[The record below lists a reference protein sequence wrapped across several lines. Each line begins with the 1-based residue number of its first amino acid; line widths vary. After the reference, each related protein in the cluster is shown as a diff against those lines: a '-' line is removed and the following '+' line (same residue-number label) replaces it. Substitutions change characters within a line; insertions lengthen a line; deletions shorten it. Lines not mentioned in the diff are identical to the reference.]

1 MAESTFT
8 ALVWVTHLLGTGHLF
23 RTAAIVRALRR
34 RDVRVVVASG
44 GVAVGDVDFADAE
57 LIQLP
62 AARSPD
68 ATFRTLVDAEG
79 EPIGEQFLGRR
90 AAILSELLSRTRPD
104 VILTELY
111 PFGRRK
117 FRLEVD
123 GMLEEAKS
131 MTPRPLVAASI
142 RDILAPPTREAQIA
156 FAVTRLLDSYD
167 MMLVHGD
174 PEFVALDRTFPLPEA
189 LGHLSRYTGYIGGAG
204 ERVGGPGRTDGAG
217 EIVVSAGG
225 GVVGQA
231 LYAAALGASALP
243 TCQHWPW
250 RVLVGR
256 NAGAATFDRLAAAA
270 DGNVTVEWARSDFP
284 ALLHR
289 AAVSVSQAG
298 YNTAADLLDAAAPAV
313 LVPFAGGGEQEQ
325 TIRAQVMAEA
335 GRAVVLRTED
345 LSASR
350 LAAAVTAALALSP
363 GAMRPVAMNGAENS
377 ADMILEAVRQRA
389 SSHGRC

>member
-1 MAESTFT
+1 MADTTFT
-8 ALVWVTHLLGTGHLF
+8 ALIWVTHLLGTGHLF

-44 GVAVGDVDFADAE
+44 GMAVGGVDFADAE
-57 LIQLP
+57 LVQLP
-62 AARSPD
+62 AVRSPD
-68 ATFRTLVDAEG
+68 ATFRTLVDADG
-79 EPIGEQFLGRR
+79 EPIGEPFLGRR
-90 AAILSELLSRTRPD
+90 AALLSELLSRTRPD

-131 MTPRPLVAASI
+131 MAPRPLVAASI
-142 RDILAPPTREAQIA
+142 RDILAPPTKAAQIA
-156 FAVTRLLDSYD
+156 FAVTRLRGSYD
-167 MMLVHGD
+167 MILVHGD
-174 PEFVALDRTFPLPEA
+174 PDFVTLDRTFPLPGA
-189 LGHLSRYTGYIGGAG
+189 LCHLPRYTGYIGGAD
-204 ERVGGPGRTDGAG
+204 ERVGGADQTDGAG

-231 LYAAALGASALP
+231 VYDAALKASALP
-243 TCQHWPW
+243 TWQNSHW

-256 NAGAATFDRLAAAA
+256 NAGTATFDRLAAAA
-270 DGNVTVEWARSDFP
+270 GGNVTVEWARPDFP

-298 YNTAADLLDAAAPAV
+298 YNTVADLLDAAAPAV
-313 LVPFAGGGEQEQ
+313 LVPFADGGEQEQ
-325 TIRAQVMAEA
+325 TIRAQFMAEA
-335 GRAVVLRTED
+335 GRAVVLKSED
-345 LSASR
+345 LSASS
-350 LAAAVTAALALSP
+350 LATAVTAALALSP
-363 GAMRPVAMNGAENS
+363 GAMRPIAMNGAECS
-377 ADMILEAVRQRA
+377 ADSILQAARQRA